1 VSSPGISLEGIV
13 RKNGS
18 FTLQADG
25 TFQPGIHLL
34 TGRVGS
40 GKTTL
45 GEILAGIEKPDQG
58 VIRWEGTR
66 RVMLLQDTSYHV
78 STITVQEEA
87 ASWCHD
93 TRLIIARAG
102 LIGKENADI
111 FALSRGELRRLELA
125 AILTGGYDLIILDE
139 PYAGLDGEARE
150 WVSQLIEDHSSQVVI
165 LISHDITHLPSIDIL
180 WELDNGVLTKV
191 GSMPEGLTRWKRAP
205 PLIRYLLNH
214 GICPTGLSRQDLE
227 EAVCRIQE

>member
-1 VSSPGISLEGIV
+1 MSSPGISLEGIV

-18 FTLQADG
+18 FTLRADG
-25 TFQPGIHLL
+25 TFLPGIHLL

-45 GEILAGIEKPDQG
+45 GEIFAGIEKPDQG

-87 ASWCHD
+87 ASWRHD

-125 AILTGGYDLIILDE
+125 AILTGGYDLIILD
-139 PYAGLDGEARE
+139 PPAFAKHNSALSNALQGYKRLNMKAIAQVKPGG
-150 WVSQLIEDHSSQVVI
+150 VIFTFSCSQVVSRENFRKSVFAAAANTGRSVRI
-165 LISHDITHLPSIDIL
+165 LHQMTQPPDHPVNIYH
-180 WELDNGVLTKV
+180 
-191 GSMPEGLTRWKRAP
+191 PEGE
-205 PLIRYLLNH
+205 YLK
-214 GICPTGLSRQDLE
+214 GLVLYVE
-227 EAVCRIQE
+227 